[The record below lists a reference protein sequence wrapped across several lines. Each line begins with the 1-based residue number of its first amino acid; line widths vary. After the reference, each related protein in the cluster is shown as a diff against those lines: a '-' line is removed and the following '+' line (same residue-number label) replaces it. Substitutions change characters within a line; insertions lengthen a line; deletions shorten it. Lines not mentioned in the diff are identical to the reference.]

1 MRILELTD
9 RVAERLLAGR
19 SSVDRAAE
27 RVALRIVRD
36 VRRRGDAALLA
47 WSRRLDDADYASA
60 RQIWVTARAFH
71 AARRVVDPALL
82 RAIEHAARSIR
93 RVAEQQK
100 PRSWSLEVEPGVRV
114 GQIVR
119 PLGTV
124 GCYVPGGRFT
134 LVSTLLMTAIPA
146 QVAGVRR
153 IVIACPKP
161 NTAVLAAA
169 NLLGVL
175 EVARVGGAQAIA
187 ALAYGTRTLPRV
199 DKICGPGNRFV
210 TAAKRVVSND
220 CAIDMLAG
228 PTELLVLA
236 ARGNP
241 RFIAADLLA
250 QAEHE
255 PYAIALLVTPSRQ
268 LAQAVAVEV
277 QRQLALLPKN
287 NLAGRSLARN
297 GAILLTPTLGEAL
310 AFANRFAPEHL
321 SLPRAEQA
329 LLERVEVAGSVFLGS
344 WSAQPLGDYATGGN
358 HTLPT
363 GTWARARGGLSVA
376 DFVKCITTQKVSR
389 QGFLRLMPVAKT
401 LAQAESLAA
410 HARALE
416 VRE

>member
-1 MRILELTD
+1 MRIRDLTG
-9 RVAERLLAGR
+9 RVAEKLLTGR
-19 SSVDRAAE
+19 SPVDRAAE
-27 RVALRIVRD
+27 RVALRIIRD

-60 RQIWVTARAFH
+60 RQMWVPARAFG
-71 AARRVVDPALL
+71 AARRAVDPALL
-82 RAIEHAARSIR
+82 RAIEHAARNIR

-100 PRSWSLEVEPGVRV
+100 PRSWNLEVEPGVRV

-161 NTAVLAAA
+161 NPAVLAAA
-169 NLLGVL
+169 SLLGIR

-210 TAAKRVVSND
+210 TAAKRLVGND
-220 CAIDMLAG
+220 CAIDMPAG

-250 QAEHE
+250 QAEHA
-255 PYAIALLVTPSRQ
+255 PDARALLVTPSRQ
-268 LAQAVAVEV
+268 LAEAVALEV
-277 QRQLALLPKN
+277 QRQLKLLPKW
-287 NLAGRSLARN
+287 NLARHSLERH
-297 GAILLTPTLGEAL
+297 GAILLTRTLEEAVG
-310 AFANRFAPEHL
+310 FANRYAPEHL
-321 SLPRAEQA
+321 SLPGTDQG
-329 LLERVEVAGSVFLGS
+329 LLKHIEAAGSVFLGP
-344 WSAQPLGDYATGGN
+344 WSAQPLGDYATGSN

-363 GTWARARGGLSVA
+363 GAWARARSGLSA
-376 DFVKCITTQKVSR
+376 TDFVKCTSIQEISR
-389 QGFLRLMPVAKT
+389 RGFFRLAPVARA
-401 LAQAESLAA
+401 LADAESLTA
-410 HARALE
+410 HRRALE
-416 VRE
+416 VRK

>member
-1 MRILELTD
+1 MRILELTN

-60 RQIWVTARAFH
+60 RQIWVTARAFR

-82 RAIEHAARSIR
+82 RAIEHAARNIR

-146 QVAGVRR
+146 EVAGVRR
-153 IVIACPKP
+153 IVIACPQP

-169 NLLGVL
+169 DLLGL
-175 EVARVGGAQAIA
+175 HEVACIGGAQAIA
-187 ALAYGTRTLPRV
+187 ALAYGTRAVPRV
-199 DKICGPGNRFV
+199 DMICGPGNRFV
-210 TAAKRVVSND
+210 TTAKRLVSQD

-228 PTELLVLA
+228 PSEVLVLGT
-236 ARGNP
+236 RGNP

-250 QAEHE
+250 QAEHD
-255 PYAIALLVTPSRQ
+255 PGATALLVTSSRQ

-287 NLAGRSLARN
+287 NLAECSLARN
-297 GAILLTPTLGEAL
+297 GAILVTRTLEEAI

-321 SLPRAEQA
+321 SLPGAEQT
-329 LLERVEVAGSVFLGS
+329 LLRRVEAAGSVFLGS
-344 WSAQPLGDYATGGN
+344 WSAQPLGDYATGSN

-363 GTWARARGGLSVA
+363 GTWARARSGLSAA

-401 LAQAESLAA
+401 LAHAESLAA

>member
-1 MRILELTD
+1 MRILDLTN

-19 SSVDRAAE
+19 SSAHRAAE
-27 RVALRIVRD
+27 RVARRIVRD
-36 VRRRGDAALLA
+36 VRRRGDAALLD
-47 WSRRLDDADYASA
+47 WSRRLGDADFASPG
-60 RQIWVTARAFH
+60 QIWVPAGAFG
-71 AARRVVDPALL
+71 AARRAADPALL
-82 RAIEHAARSIR
+82 RAIERAARNIR
-93 RVAEQQK
+93 RVAERQN

-114 GQIVR
+114 GQLVR

-153 IVIACPKP
+153 IVVACPKP
-161 NTAVLAAA
+161 NAALLAAA
-169 NLLGVL
+169 NLLGIS

-187 ALAYGTRTLPRV
+187 ALAYGTQTVPQV

-236 ARGNP
+236 VRGNA

-255 PYAIALLVTPSRQ
+255 PDAIALLVTPSRR
-268 LAQAVAVEV
+268 LARAVALEV
-277 QRQLALLPKN
+277 RRQAKRLRPGNPSRVSLQR
-287 NLAGRSLARN
+287 R
-297 GAILLTPTLGEAL
+297 GAILLTRTPEQAVR
-310 AFANRFAPEHL
+310 FANRYAPEHL
-321 SLPRAEQA
+321 SLPGADREWLKRIEA
-329 LLERVEVAGSVFLGS
+329 AGSVFLGP
-344 WSAQPLGDYATGGN
+344 WSAQPLGDYATGSN

-363 GTWARARGGLSVA
+363 GARARARGGLSAA
-376 DFVKCITTQKVSR
+376 DFVKCISIQRVSR
-389 QGFLRLMPVAKT
+389 RGFLRLAEAAGA
-401 LAQAESLAA
+401 LADAESLTA
-410 HARALE
+410 HRRALE
-416 VRE
+416 VRK

>member
-1 MRILELTD
+1 MRIRDLTG

-19 SSVDRAAE
+19 SPVDRAAE

-47 WSRRLDDADYASA
+47 WSRRLDDTDYASA
-60 RQIWVTARAFH
+60 RQMWVTARAFG
-71 AARRVVDPALL
+71 AARRAVDPALL
-82 RAIEHAARSIR
+82 RAIEHAARNIR

-100 PRSWSLEVEPGVRV
+100 PRSWDLEVEPGVRV

-169 NLLGVL
+169 NLLGIL

-210 TAAKRVVSND
+210 TAAKRLVSND
-220 CAIDMLAG
+220 CAIDMPAG

-255 PYAIALLVTPSRQ
+255 PDARALLVTPSRQ
-268 LAQAVAVEV
+268 LAEAVALEV
-277 QRQLALLPKN
+277 QRQLKLLPEW
-287 NLAGRSLARN
+287 NLAKHSLKRH
-297 GAILLTPTLGEAL
+297 GAILLTRTLEEAVG
-310 AFANRFAPEHL
+310 FTNRYAPEHL
-321 SLPRAEQA
+321 SLPETDQE
-329 LLERVEVAGSVFLGS
+329 LLKHIEAAGSVFLGP
-344 WSAQPLGDYATGGN
+344 WSAQPLGDYATGSN

-363 GTWARARGGLSVA
+363 GAWARARSGLSA
-376 DFVKCITTQKVSR
+376 TDFVKCTSIQEISR
-389 QGFLRLMPVAKT
+389 RGFLRLAPVARA
-401 LAQAESLAA
+401 LADAESLAA
-410 HARALE
+410 HRRALE
-416 VRE
+416 VRK